1 MKRFTEIFAA
11 GFIAFV
17 LLALAS
23 CGESAGLG
31 STVDTEAPKLSIEY
45 PPAAAAVKGTFVFA
59 GTCSD
64 DKGISRVEV
73 SIKNLD
79 TGVSYGK
86 SLANVNNS
94 LTWELSVNKEN
105 DSGFDLPDGKYQFEA
120 IAYDKSGRSSGV
132 SSRQFDIDNTPPVF
146 VITKPGVDRKAFVS
160 NGSLS
165 KYGSLFTIDGT
176 IADDHSIATMDVTVY
191 DKNGNLVSTDPYSEQ
206 EISTTG
212 GTSVTIAR
220 YIADGQ
226 DEVNKRYKEIYDYSE
241 DADSSGNKIYSCTI
255 TIADS
260 TKEYKNPGDSGSEGG
275 NSTSVVYLYDDVY
288 EDYMSAKKGAGLSV
302 NDFRSVLNGTAS
314 DDSIKGKGLK
324 DFSVNQVRTA
334 LANFAKDTTKIEDN
348 SLSFSLNPNADP
360 TYTISGFNLNYND
373 AGTAIAAGTN
383 KAMGE
388 QPLTIIVNAGLDQV
402 NIDPKSLK
410 VYIKKIIDADKA
422 HITKKALNNSI
433 ADLVTKVSELEINLS
448 NAVESSN
455 SDAQKEAEAQLSVID
470 GWKLLLD
477 NSKDTSSSDKTVTL
491 STSLPASNFIEA
503 NAYYAIVVTGCD
515 KDGVKLSQSKNYGF
529 MGTVSAVPPS
539 ANFTSP
545 KELSYFANS
554 KYSEGSETDKLV
566 FTGTATENNAGM
578 TLREITATLTVSDE
592 STGQKVPGSIQITIT
607 GDSDNQW
614 TEAGGLSCVYDEQTH
629 TNLWTFIPS
638 LCGEAYQKIMAEA
651 EGLMYMYTVNIKVTG
666 TSALTYE
673 MTRSVHIDTTK
684 PVVRITSVTPVVSG
698 AEYFGAGDENT
709 YINGSVSLKG
719 SIEEPNLTEV
729 KYDIWASTDLE
740 KTLTAEDSI
749 LNELKTFTE
758 GKINGSLGR
767 IYTINQ
773 EIDTEL
779 ITKFFISKE
788 KIEKDQPIQAK
799 IVVTAIDT
807 VGNEGNYSSSD
818 SNDGKDLI
826 IYQETNRPKIT
837 LGNADSKITAKSG
850 INVNSN
856 LFGTTNNNKLSISVS
871 DDDYIAS
878 YEIFICKENDEF
890 AAEANRIETP
900 KKTSAALNY
909 VLPEEEGVYKVKI
922 VARDFIASEINTDQN
937 NPTGIMTVGP
947 FLIAVDSGAPTL
959 NLSNPQNGTFVSRA
973 NGIDGGVKGTVSKRE
988 GTTITGFVY
997 KSGDKEKKPLVN
1009 LETVVINKEAVNE
1022 VYDWSGIIN
1031 KMPEKEQGE
1040 SFKLEITATDIYGQ
1054 YSIVTVNLGID
1065 ETAPTITLNAD
1076 GEVVEVVDGK
1086 EQVKTGARII
1096 ETNPNYSVKDGVN
1109 RYLVSGTWCDEYKEG
1124 TGDEA
1129 RIVQGTGTSELYCA
1143 YATEL
1148 ENNQPKWIY
1157 LNGTETVTIGE
1168 TTKEVPLPISG
1179 TAKSTAE
1186 TSFNIYIPLT
1196 ECGNFA
1202 YKIWGKDVAGN
1213 VTDPV
1218 VYSGISVDLGAPK
1231 ITKTSGDLPKYVKK
1245 GETLTIAGSYEDSY
1259 GIKNLEVKALF
1270 KPFGETDFAEVT
1282 TGQHGYTLADTRAED
1297 GKSGSFSITVNPA
1310 SLQSEG
1316 EWKFDLTVIDL
1327 ADRTASITNLSTIVD
1342 TVAPKGLHAMDKSNK
1357 DLYFRVGSNN
1367 NDDITKNTHPSLW
1380 NDDIDSDV
1388 GGKYSENTYGN
1399 ANTIKIRGNFKDDGT
1414 GLAMI
1419 YYKVISSPSALDY
1432 DTLKGHAN
1440 SFLENYSQSNDL
1452 GYTGYFA
1459 PLAADKIETKR
1470 VFFTSDNGKIAER
1483 TLDADGNGK
1492 DLTDE
1497 AGSKVYF
1504 LESSESVVNS
1514 KGETK
1519 YYTEIESNYDSVLS
1533 GFTEGINY
1541 LILVAVDNAG
1551 NAALDSVIADKEY
1564 LNASINVDTQVPE
1577 ASGDDLG
1584 IKYTN
1589 GKANSTTEIKGK
1601 ATDAAAGVRDI
1612 VISVNNNKINIG
1624 DSLENTETYG
1634 SLTIDSKTVVNGV
1647 STWTWTAV
1655 LKNDKIFA
1663 DLPANTA
1670 SQTFSVTATVTDNAG
1685 AGNSQSYGVASIIAD
1700 NKVPTVELKT
1710 PTDRDTDIPG
1720 CQINGKISL
1729 EGTIND
1735 ENVLPETAIAGIQY
1749 RKSGG
1754 ESAWAEVPG
1763 INLSGNYTFK
1773 VEDFDTTTLEDGT
1786 YELRAVAVDKSG
1798 NTGYSDAQIVIISQD
1813 SDRPKVQINN
1823 LSNVGTASAPVYILK
1838 FGTKAQISG
1847 TIKDDDASSTAVVK
1861 EFIVSDSPITLAED
1875 GTVSGNTGSFK
1886 VWTVSSGDWTF
1897 EPSDTVDGEK
1907 KIYFYVKDNFDKV
1920 FYTGNATLVS
1930 EKSTALAQPY
1940 FQFKTE
1946 DKVSNASYITYKSDG
1961 TAPTVSSTK
1970 VRVFSD
1976 AAGNNVLTDASETAV
1991 ADESL
1996 SGSVYL
2002 GGSKKQYVR
2011 FIVQAFDENGIAS
2024 MQFKISGIN
2033 KADSTKKEI
2042 ELSTPSNWNGKDG
2055 KSEDSPAEW
2064 ISDVVDISQFATG
2077 SVSCTAVAMDTSDLP
2092 GNTTPTFNVD
2102 NTPPNINISSPKST
2116 DELTGKI
2123 SFSGTSLDSGNGTE
2137 KTAWLI
2143 PSTDQAG
2150 WSDTALAVLVDDSG
2164 KSLWNNTYD
2173 AGKSESTWQ
2182 FTLSNE
2188 LIAYDNSTYAGSNIA
2203 DGVYTL
2209 PFYVMAEDKLGNI
2222 AIKKDFTFMHNPDGD
2237 RPKTEVIYPNETS
2250 YGKNAAGETENHV
2263 TLSGSI
2269 RISGS
2274 AIIPSGTTTVAAVY
2288 LQIEKGSATT
2298 SGSTTTI
2305 NYTTGKNYIE
2315 SLTKNGQKVYTVYN
2329 TTTAEMNLGKT
2340 FQFADSLSGA
2350 AWWGIKAEKTAAW
2363 SCTINAKE
2371 EMKPD
2376 DNELTYIRFRACA
2389 VNEDGKVGTW
2399 TPWYN
2404 INIDNDAPSQTATMY
2419 QFETTQ
2425 PSKDCVASTILAENN
2440 IKARNVYEGD
2450 MYLKGDWYLAIK
2462 VKDNSSIDTT
2472 KTAVTGKNSSLTY
2485 YASTVTGG
2493 TNEAKEQ
2500 YLFIKV
2506 ERSETY
2512 TVSVSDGE
2520 NTVKNV
2526 YYLNRDDTAPTIES
2540 VYKGSDSTATAN
2552 HLAEYKAD
2560 DVKINAVEDNDYIYA
2575 LGGRATE
2582 SGSGFKRLVFYYVR
2596 ANTTDGRS
2604 YTNPVVL
2611 DPMITT
2617 GEADSK
2623 EDISELEDR
2632 TFTQESTEYH
2642 LYSKEVAGKLCAD
2655 GYTFTPTAA
2664 ADITGNSHIRKGG
2677 LIEAGGVL
2685 RRIDDIDTT
2694 NGKVTFDT
2702 DTGVRTETST
2712 TVYFPYA
2719 QVVDNTVGE
2728 GVQNSTGKDFTF
2740 KSDSPDDGDGMP
2752 EAVKGNSSSGYS
2764 WEATVHSSNMPD
2776 GPCALVV
2783 LAFDAAGN
2791 VSGKTYS
2798 MNIQNRAPRLA
2809 KVFLGTDLNSNNVWA
2824 ADEFVG
2830 YNLYNAYSV
2839 GTGDQTRS
2847 VIATTE
2853 VKEKQSIKTAD
2864 FGSTFQIKDKLAV
2877 ISEFVGGNGDISM
2890 VYKKDAATT
2899 DAVPASGTGAGTLAT
2914 ADAKVS
2920 SAASAASITSLI
2932 GTGDKIGTVS
2942 YHSSNTSTSLKG
2954 FTLTSKEV
2962 AGLASTATLS
2972 TTNGNSTGVNASFTF
2987 WDSTDEGAS
2996 QSCVLQIS
3004 DLTLALVDSTNPKV
3018 VVNPFYWES
3027 SDKNSLYQNKGHIE
3041 LENDWMTT
3049 STYSTNNAATNKNA
3063 EYDRD
3068 PKVSGKITFTG
3079 TAYDDHTLQN
3089 LNFTLSRPVTTNG
3102 NTTETAFTGFANV
3115 PMATYNPNSTDA
3127 AYVANEGWSALSG
3140 NSGSAVSAG
3149 GKYEW
3154 TISRT
3159 STTEE
3164 INARKYGDTC
3174 YLSQEGHKIY
3184 WTITIDTEQITGVA
3198 AKDVKLTV
3206 TATDKTGNSS
3216 AGATATSVYP
3226 ASDKIDAKDNHV
3238 PVYQMDVVPY
3248 ITEIK
3253 TELSAGSSRWPTV
3266 LSRSALGVYPVRR
3279 GTDESPSSI
3288 TIEGFNLNGAST
3300 GVSIGG
3306 AAITTGKTDTSTN
3319 GVTVPIES
3327 GTSSGV
3333 VEVSVGAVTSLNNKT
3348 AKTVTY
3354 NTEPNGQNND
3364 NLTDRRELKIM
3375 DVTTTTNDDDKRM
3388 LDMVINGT
3396 TLNFCAGYGPDYFST
3411 MTVDDTNVTTV
3422 ANLRRSFT
3430 RYFDNA
3436 MAMNSQGTRYT
3447 ISACGDSYHAVEAW
3461 DNGPSHLALTKG
3473 NTSVTSSSAEYSGSN
3488 NTSILFLESNWN
3500 GAKLNNLDRFKLP
3513 DIVVT
3518 GNNAS
3523 TKGYIS
3529 YYDTTMKL
3537 IKFRY
3542 FTSDTSSVA
3551 SNYTA
3556 YTAGAA
3562 PARGND
3568 NIYKSVEGTT
3578 NNYTNNNKTYTQ
3590 GYVAIAG
3597 ANENSQYSAVGVTST
3612 GIALVSWYDALN
3624 GILKMKY
3631 NDEPG
3636 TSFSGY
3642 QTFKKAPRGGEVDI
3656 SFTLSVDG
3664 NNKGTVKVRYN
3675 AIDDSTDYYG
3685 NVTVGA
3691 RSAHEFA
3698 YQLNLVL
3705 SKDYGAYAEV
3715 DPRTN
3720 LVTVRSM
3727 QTGESSKISISN
3739 LTRGTT
3745 PLNANDYLNTAV
3757 DGTGEAWSDAVID
3770 RTSAG
3775 QYVAMKTDSKGG
3787 IHFAYY
3793 DTANGDLKY
3802 AYMSSEAATPVVVT
3816 VDGYQQVGQY
3826 VDLALKE
3833 STSGTKTSVTPYI
3846 SYYSMS
3852 NADTKRAA
3860 KVAKLGS
3867 PIVYTTTTANSASVL
3882 AGSSDEMFTGNW
3894 EVMHIPTNGIPVQ
3907 YRVNIGVNSNGN
3919 VYISYL
3925 ADRTIEYVKVD

>member
-64 DKGISRVEV
+64 DKGVSRVEV

-241 DADSSGNKIYSCTI
+241 EADSSGNKIFSCTI

-260 TKEYKNPGDSGSEGG
+260 TKEYKNPGDSGIEGG

-491 STSLPASNFIEA
+491 STSLPASNYIEA

-592 STGQKVPGSIQITIT
+592 STGQKVPGSIQVTIT

-638 LCGEAYQKIMAEA
+638 LCGKAYQEIMAEA

-878 YEIFICKENDEF
+878 YEIFICKEDDEF

-909 VLPEEEGVYKVKI
+909 VLPEEEGVYKVKV

-1096 ETNPNYSVKDGVN
+1096 ETNPNYSVKNGKN
-1109 RYLVSGTWCDEYKEG
+1109 RYLVSGTWCDEYTEG
-1124 TGDEA
+1124 TGNEA
-1129 RIVQGTGTSELYCA
+1129 RTVQGTGTSELYCA

-1148 ENNQPKWIY
+1148 DKDGQPNWNP
-1157 LNGTETVTIGE
+1157 LNG
-1168 TTKEVPLPISG
+1168 TKEVPLPIPG

-1245 GETLTIAGSYEDSY
+1245 GETLTITGSYEDSY
-1259 GIKNLEVKALF
+1259 GIKELSVITQF
-1270 KPFGETDFAEVT
+1270 KPFGKDSVFAEVT
-1282 TGQHGYTLADTRAED
+1282 TEQNGYTLADTRAED
-1297 GKSGSFSITVNPA
+1297 GKSGSFLITVNPA

-1316 EWKFDLTVIDL
+1316 EWKFDLTVTDL

-1380 NDDIDSDV
+1380 NDDKDRDV

-1419 YYKVISSPSALDY
+1419 YYKVISSNSALDY
-1432 DTLKGHAN
+1432 DTLKAHAN
-1440 SFLENYSQSNDL
+1440 SFLANYSKSDDS

-1470 VFFTSDNGKIAER
+1470 VFFTSDDGKIAER

-1497 AGSKVYF
+1497 AGNKVYF
-1504 LESSESVVNS
+1504 LESSESIVNS

-1589 GKANSTTEIKGK
+1589 GSANSTTEIKGK

-1612 VISVNNNKINIG
+1612 VISVNNKKINIG
-1624 DSLENTETYG
+1624 DTLENTETYG

-1663 DLPANTA
+1663 GLAANTA

-1710 PTDRDTDIPG
+1710 PTDRDTDIPE

-1754 ESAWAEVPG
+1754 ESAWTEVPG

-1773 VEDFDTTTLEDGT
+1773 VEDFDTTKLEDGT

-1798 NTGYSDAQIVIISQD
+1798 NTGYSDAQTVIISQD
-1813 SDRPKVQINN
+1813 SDRPKVNFNN
-1823 LSNVGTASAPVYILK
+1823 IDYSTSLSSYLLK
-1838 FGTKAQISG
+1838 HGKDAQLTGRIS
-1847 TIKDDDASSTAVVK
+1847 DDDSLSTAVVK
-1861 EFIVSDSPITLAED
+1861 YFYMTENPVTAEKDSNGNYTFTETLSDNSTRTAVNCVTDDYKVTTGDFTFKPTVGAD
-1875 GTVSGNTGSFK
+1875 GTK
-1886 VWTVSSGDWTF
+1886 TF
-1897 EPSDTVDGEK
+1897 YICIVDNEGE
-1907 KIYFYVKDNFDKV
+1907 I
-1920 FYTGNATLVS
+1920 FYTTYTSVS
-1930 EKSTALAQPY
+1930 ETVAKNDYLKNPKIFINGDRPT
-1940 FQFKTE
+1940 KTTVTGDSAVTSIDE
-1946 DKVSNASYITYKSDG
+1946 TVNDTKFTYKSDSLNPEVTDG
-1961 TAPTVSSTK
+1961 RCIPYSSNGENAIAATDASGDAFELNKANSSLNASFIAGGSKRRYVKFTFKGNDASGVEGMTVEFSSSEGNNFQKLRTAASIAGEKIADTFTTSGSITKTNNGDSDASWTTGFVDTSTWGTEQITAKIKVYDRVGLATTGTYSFTVDNTAPTIAFSTVS
-1970 VRVFSD
+1970 
-1976 AAGNNVLTDASETAV
+1976 G
-1991 ADESL
+1991 
-1996 SGSVYL
+1996 
-2002 GGSKKQYVR
+2002 Q
-2011 FIVQAFDENGIAS
+2011 Q
-2024 MQFKISGIN
+2024 
-2033 KADSTKKEI
+2033 
-2042 ELSTPSNWNGKDG
+2042 
-2055 KSEDSPAEW
+2055 
-2064 ISDVVDISQFATG
+2064 
-2077 SVSCTAVAMDTSDLP
+2077 
-2092 GNTTPTFNVD
+2092 
-2102 NTPPNINISSPKST
+2102 
-2116 DELTGKI
+2116 LTGTLTI
-2123 SFSGTSLDSGNGTE
+2123 QGSAIDNGLADTVSI
-2137 KTAWLI
+2137 KWLI
-2143 PSTDQAG
+2143 PTIAQVNSAPTSSESARFEYLKTLNWNEALDEGKTVKSWEFTFDGENITSTDAEKSSYIWKG
-2150 WSDTALAVLVDDSG
+2150 GNPKLDVYDTSAFANPV
-2164 KSLWNNTYD
+2164 N
-2173 AGKSESTWQ
+2173 
-2182 FTLSNE
+2182 
-2188 LIAYDNSTYAGSNIA
+2188 
-2203 DGVYTL
+2203 GVYPL
-2209 PFYVMAEDKLGNI
+2209 KVYFMAEDNVGNYTI
-2222 AIKKDFTFMHNPDGD
+2222 NESYVVNHDPDGD
-2237 RPKTEVIYPNETS
+2237 RPKLTFTYPTKKDDYDKSTAEDGT
-2250 YGKNAAGETENHV
+2250 V
-2263 TLSGSI
+2263 TKLNYATLGNTI
-2269 RISGS
+2269 RTSGS
-2274 AIIPSGTTTVAAVY
+2274 AQIPNGDATVKEIY
-2288 LQIEKGSATT
+2288 LQLDGE
-2298 SGSTTTI
+2298 
-2305 NYTTGKNYIE
+2305 TGTF
-2315 SLTKNGQKVYTVYN
+2315 TKAYAENLKKDGIAVYTVVNALQVLQPLISTEAYARISA
-2329 TTTAEMNLGKT
+2329 AEPTEATLKEFG
-2340 FQFADSLSGA
+2340 FASKDERD
-2350 AWWGIKAEKTAAW
+2350 AWWGIKANGTASW
-2363 SCTINAKE
+2363 NFSINS
-2371 EMKPD
+2371 MG
-2376 DNELTYIRFRACA
+2376 ELNPESGTTDVKLRACGINSNGKFGA
-2389 VNEDGKVGTW
+2389 WTVDDDIIHIHIDNNVPTIEAKVNQYASLPTTASPTSTASMAYDPDMYLRGQWYLSLVILDESGLDSVTYKDKIGNPLSSSDYKEFTYEPTVNGVAKKGKKVFIKMSSESGELSYTV
-2399 TPWYN
+2399 TATDTDKKPTTQKFTF
-2404 INIDNDAPSQTATMY
+2404 NIDN
-2419 QFETTQ
+2419 
-2425 PSKDCVASTILAENN
+2425 
-2440 IKARNVYEGD
+2440 
-2450 MYLKGDWYLAIK
+2450 
-2462 VKDNSSIDTT
+2462 
-2472 KTAVTGKNSSLTY
+2472 
-2485 YASTVTGG
+2485 
-2493 TNEAKEQ
+2493 
-2500 YLFIKV
+2500 
-2506 ERSETY
+2506 
-2512 TVSVSDGE
+2512 
-2520 NTVKNV
+2520 
-2526 YYLNRDDTAPTIES
+2526 TAPTLES
-2540 VYKGSDSTATAN
+2540 LVGNETALADNNVITDSSYVYTIGGSSLD
-2552 HLAEYKAD
+2552 
-2560 DVKINAVEDNDYIYA
+2560 
-2575 LGGRATE
+2575 
-2582 SGSGFKRLVFYYVR
+2582 SGSGVAEIAFYYMRKKDVTPMTGNKTEVLFDPLVTAASSGDDIFSGAR
-2596 ANTTDGRS
+2596 ISMPASFSTVETDGIDQLSFTQGNETYCLYARKK
-2604 YTNPVVL
+2604 
-2611 DPMITT
+2611 T
-2617 GEADSK
+2617 GSMTP
-2623 EDISELEDR
+2623 S
-2632 TFTQESTEYH
+2632 TFTASTDFDAH
-2642 LYSKEVAGKLCAD
+2642 V
-2655 GYTFTPTAA
+2655 
-2664 ADITGNSHIRKGG
+2664 RKGG
-2677 LIEAGGVL
+2677 LIKIAGLMRKITG
-2685 RRIDDIDTT
+2685 IDK
-2694 NGKVTFDT
+2694 NAKKVTFSPEA
-2702 DTGVRTETST
+2702 TEGSESIDAW
-2712 TVYFPYA
+2712 FPIA
-2719 QVVDNTVGE
+2719 QVIDSNDTPN
-2728 GVQNSTGKDFTF
+2728 QNSDNPFLFTGSG
-2740 KSDSPDDGDGMP
+2740 KSDDGDTMP
-2752 EAVKGNSSSGYS
+2752 ETFISSGASRS
-2764 WEATVHSSNMPD
+2764 WTGTIHSNNMPD
-2776 GPCALVV
+2776 GPVTLVI
-2783 LAFDAAGN
+2783 LAFDNAGN
-2791 VSGKTYS
+2791 VNGTSFNMMIS
-2798 MNIQNRAPRLA
+2798 NNAPRLA
-2809 KVFLGTDLNSNNVWA
+2809 KVFLATDLNKNNSYDANEFETYNIAASTGSNKDVYSLTTNGFSKYVW
-2824 ADEFVG
+2824 DSSSGWTVSE
-2830 YNLYNAYSV
+2830 
-2839 GTGDQTRS
+2839 GTRK
-2847 VIATTE
+2847 AF
-2853 VKEKQSIKTAD
+2853 KIKK
-2864 FGSTFQIKDKLAV
+2864 GLAV
-2877 ISEFVGGNGDISM
+2877 MPEIVGGNGDIKL
-2890 VYKKDAATT
+2890 VFNKADKTT
-2899 DAVPASGTGAGTLAT
+2899 VDDGKQTGTGSAVLTNSGTLSLSKDQTG
-2914 ADAKVS
+2914 
-2920 SAASAASITSLI
+2920 ASAAIS
-2932 GTGDKIGTVS
+2932 GN
-2942 YHSSNTSTSLKG
+2942 YWA
-2954 FTLTSKEV
+2954 LTDLGND
-2962 AGLASTATLS
+2962 AASQIM
-2972 TTNGNSTGVNASFTF
+2972 SFTF
-2987 WDSTDEGAS
+2987 WDSTEERVAGSDT
-2996 QSCVLQIS
+2996 QYTFLRVNDFVIDQVDDIS
-3004 DLTLALVDSTNPKV
+3004 PNV
-3018 VVNPFYWES
+3018 VVEPFGWHEAGSGTYTDSENVRHY
-3027 SDKNSLYQNKGHIE
+3027 KNNLYYAAGSETPLGHIE
-3041 LENDWMTT
+3041 LTEDLPE
-3049 STYSTNNAATNKNA
+3049 ATFKDSNKNSTTPS

-3068 PKVSGKITFTG
+3068 PKVSGKIVIRG
-3079 TAYDDHTLQN
+3079 TAYDETYLKS
-3089 LNFTLSRPVTTNG
+3089 LKFTMTDFESSTTTPIVMG
-3102 NTTETAFTGFANV
+3102 NYGGSSWTAVHGT
-3115 PMATYNPNSTDA
+3115 
-3127 AYVANEGWSALSG
+3127 ALSDT
-3140 NSGSAVSAG
+3140 NF
-3149 GKYEW
+3149 YEV
-3154 TISRT
+3154 TV
-3159 STTEE
+3159 ENE
-3164 INARKYGDTC
+3164 FFDQK
-3174 YLSQEGHKIY
+3174 GHKVK
-3184 WTITIDTEQITGVA
+3184 WQVAIDTEE
-3198 AKDVKLTV
+3198 L
-3206 TATDKTGNSS
+3206 
-3216 AGATATSVYP
+3216 TSVAKLDAAFTVEAEDYKGNK
-3226 ASDKIDAKDNHV
+3226 ASEDKNRPTTGETYEISHNPSYV
-3238 PVYQMDVVPY
+3238 MDVVPY
-3248 ITEIK
+3248 ITNVKRKSSFNTNRARSGATPLLRGE
-3253 TELSAGSSRWPTV
+3253 TEN
-3266 LSRSALGVYPVRR
+3266 
-3279 GTDESPSSI
+3279 
-3288 TIEGFNLNGAST
+3288 TIEGFNFNWYAEDASNDEKAKYS
-3300 GVSIGG
+3300 VSI
-3306 AAITTGKTDTSTN
+3306 
-3319 GVTVPIES
+3319 VPNKNES
-3327 GTSSGV
+3327 GTALAMTKIALSGKNLTFTV
-3333 VEVSVGAVTSLNNKT
+3333 PATAKDGYLAVKVNNVQSLNNLNDDSK
-3348 AKTVTY
+3348 AYNKE
-3354 NTEPNGQNND
+3354 NTENVSSTDYWTDTRHIRIWQNNTGDYFKDSTLPIYPSMAMGTGGTLYASFSNYSDSAVYYSTVGASGTRTKVFYGYDPPEETDICVSGTGTVNVVYNANYHGGQESSWTYDTNSCGGLYMYDTNAQSWFVGRD
-3364 NLTDRRELKIM
+3364 NRKVLRFELFYHDKMLQQFKNMRVKRADSDNSGIVHVAYYDR
-3375 DVTTTTNDDDKRM
+3375 TTNSIHYSEVASNYKTNSAGNYNDD
-3388 LDMVINGT
+3388 
-3396 TLNFCAGYGPDYFST
+3396 S
-3411 MTVDDTNVTTV
+3411 
-3422 ANLRRSFT
+3422 
-3430 RYFDNA
+3430 RYLLSVNEISWVNIDGGKD
-3436 MAMNSQGTRYT
+3436 SQD
-3447 ISACGDSYHAVEAW
+3447 DSYHRP
-3461 DNGPSHLALTKG
+3461 DNYGANYDQYFNDGISSVSLTDARFEDTKRCSGTGESVGLALTKTNQYPVVVYYDATNSRLKLARATSKTPKG
-3473 NTSVTSSSAEYSGSN
+3473 NVALWSVQEVLGSSDINYKTMVDYIACDIDSSGYLHIVFQNSKGQLCYIKSTNTSD
-3488 NTSILFLESNWN
+3488 N
-3500 GAKLNNLDRFKLP
+3500 GK
-3513 DIVVT
+3513 
-3518 GNNAS
+3518 
-3523 TKGYIS
+3523 TKYTFG
-3529 YYDTTMKL
+3529 
-3537 IKFRY
+3537 
-3542 FTSDTSSVA
+3542 SSVVVA
-3551 SNYTA
+3551 DSAT
-3556 YTAGAA
+3556 
-3562 PARGND
+3562 
-3568 NIYKSVEGTT
+3568 NID
-3578 NNYTNNNKTYTQ
+3578 
-3590 GYVAIAG
+3590 
-3597 ANENSQYSAVGVTST
+3597 
-3612 GIALVSWYDALN
+3612 L
-3624 GILKMKY
+3624 
-3631 NDEPG
+3631 
-3636 TSFSGY
+3636 
-3642 QTFKKAPRGGEVDI
+3642 
-3656 SFTLSVDG
+3656 TL
-3664 NNKGTVKVRYN
+3664 KGTVPYVSYLTKIN
-3675 AIDDSTDYYG
+3675 SFDGMNIAFWDSTLD
-3685 NVTVGA
+3685 
-3691 RSAHEFA
+3691 
-3698 YQLNLVL
+3698 LNC
-3705 SKDYGAYAEV
+3705 
-3715 DPRTN
+3715 
-3720 LVTVRSM
+3720 
-3727 QTGESSKISISN
+3727 
-3739 LTRGTT
+3739 
-3745 PLNANDYLNTAV
+3745 
-3757 DGTGEAWSDAVID
+3757 DGTAEGGWETMTAALNYKVSNVKSCIEAHPTPASATWEAAVGFTPGD
-3770 RTSAG
+3770 LYR
-3775 QYVAMKTDSKGG
+3775 V
-3787 IHFAYY
+3787 AYY
-3793 DTANGDLKY
+3793 VGNG
-3802 AYMSSEAATPVVVT
+3802 
-3816 VDGYQQVGQY
+3816 
-3826 VDLALKE
+3826 
-3833 STSGTKTSVTPYI
+3833 SG
-3846 SYYSMS
+3846 
-3852 NADTKRAA
+3852 
-3860 KVAKLGS
+3860 
-3867 PIVYTTTTANSASVL
+3867 
-3882 AGSSDEMFTGNW
+3882 
-3894 EVMHIPTNGIPVQ
+3894 H
-3907 YRVNIGVNSNGN
+3907 
-3919 VYISYL
+3919 
-3925 ADRTIEYVKVD
+3925 

>member
-360 TYTISGFNLNYND
+360 TYAISGFNLNYNE

-491 STSLPASNFIEA
+491 STSLPASNYIEA

-515 KDGVKLSQSKNYGF
+515 KDGVKLSQTKNYGF

-878 YEIFICKENDEF
+878 YEIFICKEDDEF

-909 VLPEEEGVYKVKI
+909 VLPEEEGGYKVKV

-1076 GEVVEVVDGK
+1076 GEIVDGEEK
-1086 EQVKTGARII
+1086 VKTGARII

-1129 RIVQGTGTSELYCA
+1129 RTVQGTGTSELYCA

-1259 GIKNLEVKALF
+1259 GIKTLAVKALF

-1282 TGQHGYTLADTRAED
+1282 TGQHGYTLADTCTED

-1310 SLQSEG
+1310 SLKSEG
-1316 EWKFDLTVIDL
+1316 EWKFDLTVTDL

-1367 NDDITKNTHPSLW
+1367 NDDISSS
-1380 NDDIDSDV
+1380 DSSWVPAKDEDV

-1419 YYKVISSPSALDY
+1419 YYKVISSNSALDY

-1440 SFLENYSQSNDL
+1440 SFLANYSQSNDL

-1470 VFFTSDNGKIAER
+1470 VFFTSDNGKIGER

-1497 AGSKVYF
+1497 AGNKVYF
-1504 LESSESVVNS
+1504 LESSESIVNS

-1612 VISVNNNKINIG
+1612 VISVNNKKINIG
-1624 DSLENTETYG
+1624 DTLENTETYG

-1663 DLPANTA
+1663 GLAANTA

-1749 RKSGG
+1749 RKSDG

-1773 VEDFDTTTLEDGT
+1773 VKDFDTTTLEDGT

-1798 NTGYSDAQIVIISQD
+1798 NTGYSDAQTVIISQD

-1976 AAGNNVLTDASETAV
+1976 AAGNNVLTDASGTAV

-2055 KSEDSPAEW
+2055 KSKDSPAEW

-2123 SFSGTSLDSGNGTE
+2123 SFSGTSIDLESGTE

-2150 WSDTALAVLVDDSG
+2150 SSDTALALLVDDSG

-2188 LIAYDNSTYAGSNIA
+2188 LIAYDNSNYAGSNIA

-2250 YGKNAAGETENHV
+2250 YGKNAAGKTENHV

-2288 LQIEKGSATT
+2288 LQIDKGSATT

-2305 NYTTGKNYIE
+2305 NYTTGKDYIE
-2315 SLTKNGQKVYTVYN
+2315 SLTKNGQKVYTVYKK
-2329 TTTAEMNLGKT
+2329 TAAETNLGKT
-2340 FQFADSLSGA
+2340 FQFADSSSVA
-2350 AWWGIKAEKTAAW
+2350 DWWGIKAEKTAAW

-2371 EMKPD
+2371 EMKPAN
-2376 DNELTYIRFRACA
+2376 NELTYIRFRACA
-2389 VNEDGKVGTW
+2389 VNEEGKVGTW

-2425 PSKDCVASTILAENN
+2425 PSSGCVASTILAENN

-2462 VKDNSSIDTT
+2462 VRDNSSIDTT
-2472 KTAVTGKNSSLTY
+2472 KTTVTGKNSSPTY
-2485 YASTVTGG
+2485 YASTVTGD

-2552 HLAEYKAD
+2552 HLAEYKAE

-2596 ANTTDGRS
+2596 ANATDGRS
-2604 YTNPVVL
+2604 YTKPVVL

-2623 EDISELEDR
+2623 EAISGLTDR

-2839 GTGDQTRS
+2839 GTGVQTRS

-2864 FGSTFQIKDKLAV
+2864 FGSAFQIKDKLAV

-2899 DAVPASGTGAGTLAT
+2899 DSVPASGTGAGTLAA

-2920 SAASAASITSLI
+2920 ATTAALITSLI
-2932 GTGDKIGTVS
+2932 GAGDKIGTVS

-2954 FTLTSKEV
+2954 FTLTSEEV
-2962 AGLASTATLS
+2962 AGLASTETLS
-2972 TTNGNSTGVNASFTF
+2972 AENGNLTGVNASFTF

-2996 QSCVLQIS
+2996 QSCVLHIS
-3004 DLTLALVDSTNPKV
+3004 DLTLALVDATPPNV
-3018 VVNPFYWES
+3018 VINPFYWDSAEN
-3027 SDKNSLYQNKGHIE
+3027 NSLYNNSKTNGHIE
-3041 LENDWMTT
+3041 LESDWMTT
-3049 STYSTNNAATNKNA
+3049 STYSTNNTAANKNA

-3068 PKVSGKITFTG
+3068 PKVSGKIIFTG

-3089 LNFTLSRPVTTNG
+3089 LKFTLSRPVTTNG

-3127 AYVANEGWSALSG
+3127 TYVANEGWSALSG

-3174 YLSQEGHKIY
+3174 YLSQKGHKIY
-3184 WTITIDTEQITGVA
+3184 WTITIDTEQINGVA

-3206 TATDKTGNSS
+3206 TATDLSNLTS
-3216 AGATATSVYP
+3216 ANATSTNSYP
-3226 ASDKIDAKDNHV
+3226 ASGMTDAKTNHV

-3248 ITEIK
+3248 ITK
-3253 TELSAGSSRWPTV
+3253 LYTRLSHNAGEEFA
-3266 LSRSALGVYPVRR
+3266 RSATGRYSVNKAETFRLF
-3279 GTDESPSSI
+3279 
-3288 TIEGFNLNGAST
+3288 GFNLDKSET
-3300 GVSIGG
+3300 GVGNNKTVKTTVTFTPDG
-3306 AAITTGKTDTSTN
+3306 ATTGTALDVSIPVETDTEDKEILDKSELGSHIKVAAANATTKGSLKVTVNGVVSLNNDNVDPSFTDNDTKAYNSQANGITNNLLNDDVKIYLWTTGVFDTIMSGHGANVTSPMMKFDPSGNYYISYGQGANLFAINKYYKDSTN
-3319 GVTVPIES
+3319 TYKNDDRTLDMCYNKYHNTNVAYDTDGNIYGVATNTDRIN
-3327 GTSSGV
+3327 TSSG
-3333 VEVSVGAVTSLNNKT
+3333 SATSFTFFSRALGKLIDGNTDNNSYKAGNYYNGSNKRRLELSHYGGISNT
-3348 AKTVTY
+3348 DDDTGTY
-3354 NTEPNGQNND
+3354 NINRVQRPK
-3364 NLTDRRELKIM
+3364 LT
-3375 DVTTTTNDDDKRM
+3375 V
-3388 LDMVINGT
+3388 
-3396 TLNFCAGYGPDYFST
+3396 S
-3411 MTVDDTNVTTV
+3411 
-3422 ANLRRSFT
+3422 
-3430 RYFDNA
+3430 
-3436 MAMNSQGTRYT
+3436 
-3447 ISACGDSYHAVEAW
+3447 
-3461 DNGPSHLALTKG
+3461 G
-3473 NTSVTSSSAEYSGSN
+3473 NTSSAKVYM
-3488 NTSILFLESNWN
+3488 
-3500 GAKLNNLDRFKLP
+3500 A
-3513 DIVVT
+3513 
-3518 GNNAS
+3518 
-3523 TKGYIS
+3523 
-3529 YYDTTMKL
+3529 YYDASANNV
-3537 IKFRY
+3537 KFRY
-3542 FTSDTSSVA
+3542 GTVTGTEYYTRDYNYYSQEYTYTRNDKMTGGIANDLSGNGTDSGTNASSASGYHLIATSSTT
-3551 SNYTA
+3551 YKGGA
-3556 YTAGAA
+3556 YTA
-3562 PARGND
+3562 
-3568 NIYKSVEGTT
+3568 V
-3578 NNYTNNNKTYTQ
+3578 
-3590 GYVAIAG
+3590 GYASNGDAVVA
-3597 ANENSQYSAVGVTST
+3597 
-3612 GIALVSWYDALN
+3612 WYDASNRQLVFSYNTAANIAKTTFNN
-3624 GILKMKY
+3624 GSP
-3631 NDEPG
+3631 NAE
-3636 TSFSGY
+3636 TTAA
-3642 QTFKKAPRGGEVDI
+3642 QTAWQTNAVVIDSDYAGWYVD
-3656 SFTLSVDG
+3656 L
-3664 NNKGTVKVRYN
+3664 
-3675 AIDDSTDYYG
+3675 
-3685 NVTVGA
+3685 
-3691 RSAHEFA
+3691 
-3698 YQLNLVL
+3698 
-3705 SKDYGAYAEV
+3705 
-3715 DPRTN
+3715 
-3720 LVTVRSM
+3720 
-3727 QTGESSKISISN
+3727 
-3739 LTRGTT
+3739 
-3745 PLNANDYLNTAV
+3745 AV
-3757 DGTGEAWSDAVID
+3757 DGD
-3770 RTSAG
+3770 
-3775 QYVAMKTDSKGG
+3775 GG
-3787 IHFAYY
+3787 VHIAYY
-3793 DTANGDLKY
+3793 KSSTGDLKY
-3802 AYMSSEAATPVVVT
+3802 AYIEKYDEAKRNGKLNTSKVKVVT
-3816 VDGYQQVGQY
+3816 VDSYLSVGTNITIN
-3826 VDLALKE
+3826 VK
-3833 STSGTKTSVTPYI
+3833 GSVPYI
-3846 SYYSMS
+3846 YYYNTSANQTTNS
-3852 NADTKRAA
+3852 I
-3860 KVAKLGS
+3860 KVAWQEKSTLGNGA
-3867 PIVYTTTTANSASVL
+3867 VN
-3882 AGSSDEMFTGNW
+3882 DKFTGNW
-3894 EVMHIPTNGIPVQ
+3894 ECMTIPTANIPNDATVSGGVPTAGTFANKVILGYMTDQ
-3907 YRVNIGVNSNGN
+3907 YFEKAE
-3919 VYISYL
+3919 L
-3925 ADRTIEYVKVD
+3925 Q